1 MEISGVNN
9 IITNPKL
16 ADRLTNATSGKTES
30 KTSQSLKPASSTI
43 GENEQIAKDIEK
55 MLQFFETNNSVKFQ
69 YDKSINRII
78 IQVVNDKKSEVIKQ
92 IPPEDIVRFLK
103 AFNELI
109 GIIIDKE
116 I

>member
-1 MEISGVNN
+1 MEISIINN
-9 IITNPKL
+9 ITTNSKVV
-16 ADRLTNATSGKTES
+16 DRAAHVSTGKTEN
-30 KTSQSLKPASSTI
+30 KAPQDLKPVSSTI
-43 GENEQIAKDIEK
+43 RENEKIAKDIEK
-55 MLQFFETNNSVKFQ
+55 MLEFFKQNSSVKFQ
-69 YDKSINRII
+69 YDKSINRVI
-78 IQVVNDKKSEVIKQ
+78 IQVLNGSNNEVVKQ